1 MECIGLRYFN
11 VFGSRQGANGVYASF
26 ISKWFDATRS
36 LSRCF
41 ISWGG
46 ETSRGFSY
54 IANTIQVNLLEETT
68 NNLQA
73 IDEIYNIAFG
83 ARTTL
88 NQLHDY
94 IRDLW
99 LKKIPDTTT
108 LTPHYRDFRDSDMR
122 HSLADI
128 TKVTTRLSYV
138 PSQGVR
144 PGLSEMA
151 KRLLSTLPSGE
162 QLPQE
167 IG

>member
-11 VFGSRQGANGVYASF
+11 VFGPRQGANGAYASV
-26 ISKWFDATRS
+26 ISKWFDAKRL

-41 ISWGG
+41 INWDG

-54 IANTIQVNLLEETT
+54 IANTIQVNLLAETT

-94 IRDLW
+94 IRDLVAEENSRC
-99 LKKIPDTTT
+99 
-108 LTPHYRDFRDSDMR
+108 HDFNT
-122 HSLADI
+122 SL
-128 TKVTTRLSYV
+128 
-138 PSQGVR
+138 
-144 PGLSEMA
+144 
-151 KRLLSTLPSGE
+151 SGFSRW
-162 QLPQE
+162 
-167 IG
+167 